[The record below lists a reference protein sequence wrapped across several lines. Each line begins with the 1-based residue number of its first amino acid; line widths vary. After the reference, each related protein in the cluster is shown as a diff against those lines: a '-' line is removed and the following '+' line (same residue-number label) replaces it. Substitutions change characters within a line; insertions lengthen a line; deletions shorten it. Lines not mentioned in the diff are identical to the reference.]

1 MAREIHTVKRRV
13 RILVISYKDV
23 IVLYYSAWR
32 ANRYLFFF
40 FAKGTVTF
48 QKIIALRGTWRDV
61 SATAREDTDTRFYF
75 ASLQ

>member
-32 ANRYLFFF
+32 ANRYLSFF
-40 FAKGTVTF
+40 FAEGTVTF
-48 QKIIALRGTWRDV
+48 RKIIALRGTWRDA